1 MEAVRAGLGYTL
13 VLEETARHREG
24 LTLFSLSPPCSM
36 PMSLAF
42 ADRSPLSRELK
53 TLIRLFLK
61 YGAGSPSDPQNEVLL

>member
-13 VLEETARHREG
+13 VLEETARHGEG
-24 LTLFSLSPPCSM
+24 LTLFSLSPPCSLSI
-36 PMSLAF
+36 SLAF
-42 ADRSPLSRELK
+42 ADRSPLSGELK